1 MARISTYGV
10 DAKPELGDKTIGT
23 DVAPGANLRTKN
35 YSLLDMINMFS
46 KTNSLGV
53 ADQVLYF
60 FQTNISEG
68 RDAGTISFES
78 GGGVGKPFS
87 EVTSFIIS
95 KTLIGLKNVDKYMPL
110 FEGKSIILA
119 ELNDINKFGTYV
131 VEAIVEHP
139 TETNFFVVTVT
150 NIESN
155 GVMAIDATYI
165 FSEFARPISN
175 DDKTFVFN
183 QPVAVAT
190 WNVEHNLGKFP
201 SATVTL
207 STGQQGYTDV
217 TYIDENN
224 LTITFASAESGK
236 AYLN

>member
-46 KTNSLGV
+46 KTNSLGI

-60 FQTNISEG
+60 FQTDISEG
-68 RDAGTISFES
+68 RDAGTISFEA
-78 GGGVGKPFS
+78 GGGIGKPFS

-95 KTLIGLKNVDKYMPL
+95 KTLIGFKNIDKYIPL

-150 NIESN
+150 NIESS

-165 FSEFARPISN
+165 FSEFARPISD

-183 QPVAVAT
+183 QSVPLAT
-190 WNVEHNLGKFP
+190 WNIQHNLNKFP
-201 SATVTL
+201 SATMVL
-207 STGQQGYTDV
+207 STGQKGYGDI

-224 LTITFASAESGK
+224 LTITFAGATSGK
-236 AYLN
+236 AYMN